1 MIDFITGFNLLPATG
16 EFGYDPLPYR
26 ASRWPPSAADRQF
39 KPINT
44 YAAPGSGRT
53 DYSLALDA
61 LAEQEGELGR
71 RKITQYTRYSTIFLS
86 IVQAF
91 GIALFGIP
99 LQAAFYLIRA
109 LQGWLSK
116 VTVRRQELGK

>member
-1 MIDFITGFNLLPATG
+1 MIDYITGFNLLPATG

-26 ASRWPPSAADRQF
+26 ASRWPPSAEKRPF

-61 LAEQEGELGR
+61 LAEQVPGCTTVNLLVEIGR
-71 RKITQYTRYSTIFLS
+71 AH
-86 IVQAF
+86 V
-91 GIALFGIP
+91 
-99 LQAAFYLIRA
+99 
-109 LQGWLSK
+109 
-116 VTVRRQELGK
+116 